1 MDIDTFEGIC
11 ASHGDP
17 IAVWEPETH
26 PLRWRG
32 RYPFC
37 SAPDPVKIA
46 VWKIDD
52 KYEGG
57 ILVGCTW
64 HEGPPHQWHVNA
76 GHRQAIAHLMG
87 LIAAVEAERDSLR
100 ADLADARQCLSM
112 FTDDPRSDLARI
124 TADPV
129 VIPELTSSDHDAAL
143 ARCDGRNYY
152 TGFLDGYEWL
162 RSRLRTVQPGEVEDC
177 EWHPDDIPGAGVRG
191 WKTACGEAM
200 YPKHRWRIGED
211 GLNFCPNCGK
221 RAVQVSGD
229 EWAARSAHPT
239 TNEKEAD
246 NGK

>member
-1 MDIDTFEGIC
+1 MDIDTFESIC

-26 PLRWRG
+26 PLRGSG

-112 FTDDPRSDLARI
+112 FTDDPRAELERI
-124 TADPV
+124 KAAPV
-129 VIPELTSSDHDAAL
+129 VDTLPNPSCSANGMRHAAEATQWADSLLAAL
-143 ARCDGRNYY
+143 A
-152 TGFLDGYEWL
+152 
-162 RSRLRTVQPGEVEDC
+162 QPKQGKE
-177 EWHPDDIPGAGVRG
+177 G
-191 WKTACGEAM
+191 GEA
-200 YPKHRWRIGED
+200 
-211 GLNFCPNCGK
+211 
-221 RAVQVSGD
+221 
-229 EWAARSAHPT
+229 
-239 TNEKEAD
+239 
-246 NGK
+246 